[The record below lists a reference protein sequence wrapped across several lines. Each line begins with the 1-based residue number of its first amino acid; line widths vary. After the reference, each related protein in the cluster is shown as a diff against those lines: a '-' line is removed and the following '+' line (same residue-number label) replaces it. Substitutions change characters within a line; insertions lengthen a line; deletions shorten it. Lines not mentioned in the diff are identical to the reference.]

1 MKCTELLSVL
11 SIVIF
16 FRNKSASH
24 SEAEEG
30 KKGKKIAEF
39 FSRKRNSALLL
50 SKEEGEEN
58 ALKIAYIGFHFLLGG
73 RSSLGT

>member
-30 KKGKKIAEF
+30 KGKKIAEF

-50 SKEEGEEN
+50 SKEEE
-58 ALKIAYIGFHFLLGG
+58 KMH
-73 RSSLGT
+73 

>member
-1 MKCTELLSVL
+1 MHRTIVCFKP

-24 SEAEEG
+24 SEAEG
-30 KKGKKIAEF
+30 KGKKIAEF

>member
-24 SEAEEG
+24 SEVEEG
-30 KKGKKIAEF
+30 KGKKNAEF

>member
-50 SKEEGEEN
+50 SKEEN

>member
-1 MKCTELLSVL
+1 MHRTIVCFKP

-16 FRNKSASH
+16 SRNKSASH

-30 KKGKKIAEF
+30 KGKKIAEF

>member
-24 SEAEEG
+24 SEVEEG
-30 KKGKKIAEF
+30 KGKKIAEF